1 MARSLSRRPA
11 PHPSWSP
18 RPQPALPRQP
28 FCGFKSARPR
38 PSFHSLQLS
47 FVYPNSQ
54 PATMP
59 PASTKKPVAS
69 ASKKPAK
76 KAPVKGDKKKAKK
89 SVESY
94 KLYIFKV
101 LKQVHPD
108 TGISSKAMSILNSFI
123 TDMFEKIAT
132 AASGVS
138 SG

>member
-1 MARSLSRRPA
+1 MVAPA
-11 PHPSWSP
+11 PSPSFRVNRSVGLKSL
-18 RPQPALPRQP
+18 AL
-28 FCGFKSARPR
+28 R
-38 PSFHSLQLS
+38 PSFHSLKLS
-47 FVYPNSQ
+47 FVCPNSQ